1 MKVTIVNRTK
11 EEKKY
16 TRVELDEFVNQLKDG
31 TYHHHYIRDFS
42 KDVCFAAE
50 WQKQNGELK
59 AKAYN
64 PLILLSLENLRDLT
78 TASEYKQQAIQL
90 PYTLLC
96 FLGHDGH
103 SIHIVCPYT
112 VSDGAPSVIALQ
124 NAFRK
129 LHVKQQNK
137 LFCTARDAFLQSKRL
152 SEREQNKL
160 FCTNVG

>member
-1 MKVTIVNRTK
+1 MKITIVNRTK

-31 TYHHHYIRDFS
+31 TYHHHYIRDFN

-78 TASEYKQQAIQL
+78 TAAEYKQQAIQL
-90 PYTLLC
+90 P
-96 FLGHDGH
+96 
-103 SIHIVCPYT
+103 
-112 VSDGAPSVIALQ
+112 
-124 NAFRK
+124 
-129 LHVKQQNK
+129 
-137 LFCTARDAFLQSKRL
+137 
-152 SEREQNKL
+152 
-160 FCTNVG
+160 